1 MKTRL
6 KLYQLF
12 SIFIFMITGCVSN
25 QINENKVI
33 PNETFRSISGG
44 DVIGYIHED
53 RSHAWLGIPYAR
65 APIGDLRWRAPQ
77 EPIPWRGLLK
87 AIEYGPACTQIG
99 SSFGDPEAIEGSV
112 HGSEDCLYLNVFAP
126 KKMDQ
131 NEKLPVMLWIHG
143 GSNTIGTSKLYDPS
157 VLVSSERVIVVTI
170 NYRLGIFG
178 WFAHPSISEM
188 SENLE
193 DGSGNY
199 GTLDQIFALKWIK
212 NNIDLFGGDANNITI
227 FGESAGGHN
236 VYSLLFSPLA
246 EGLIDKAISQSGS
259 TKTSSIQDAINYR
272 KTNDEYNDTI
282 SSREIVNQ
290 LLVADKLANN
300 RQKAILL
307 QNSMQD
313 SEIYSYLK
321 NQSKEQILNTYYDN
335 LDKKDYMHKVINDG
349 YVMPLDGMNFKSKN
363 LRDIPIITGTN
374 RDEMK
379 LFLAFDPEFASQ
391 RFSLTFIKDQDLY
404 DISSEYGSAGWKVA
418 AVDKPA
424 SELSSIGNNKV
435 FGYRFDWD
443 EEPKIFLMDLSRILG
458 AAHAI
463 EIPFILGGM
472 ELGGLEDFMFDEKN
486 IDEAKK
492 LSKTMMS
499 YWAEFAYN
507 GDPGKGRKGDLI
519 RWETWNN
526 LENENKFL
534 IIDTPQDGGVRMNKE
549 ALSYEVLVERL
560 LLDNRIPDDS
570 MRCILLKKAA
580 EADWMID
587 NNIMNSGLCNEL
599 N

>member
-1 MKTRL
+1 
-6 KLYQLF
+6 
-12 SIFIFMITGCVSN
+12 
-25 QINENKVI
+25 
-33 PNETFRSISGG
+33 
-44 DVIGYIHED
+44 
-53 RSHAWLGIPYAR
+53 
-65 APIGDLRWRAPQ
+65 
-77 EPIPWRGLLK
+77 
-87 AIEYGPACTQIG
+87 
-99 SSFGDPEAIEGSV
+99 
-112 HGSEDCLYLNVFAP
+112 
-126 KKMDQ
+126 
-131 NEKLPVMLWIHG
+131 MLWIHG

-313 SEIYSYLK
+313 SEIHSYLK

-424 SELSSIGNNKV
+424 SELLSIGNNKV

-486 IDEAKK
+486 IDEATK